1 MVFIIINFFGY
12 SVCIYGNGNVY
23 VDILGLKS
31 GINIVFVMDSYSIKE
46 VIIKWV
52 CYLVSFIIYF

>member
-31 GINIVFVMDSYSIKE
+31 GINIVFVMDS
-46 VIIKWV
+46 
-52 CYLVSFIIYF
+52 